1 MKSASLLKQ
10 WGYSEK
16 NRSKYQHKKY
26 GEKLKLFVPDSD
38 TVKFPCSKFCFIVVV
53 GPCVVSAFF
62 TSTVLQNNILS
73 ISM

>member
-38 TVKFPCSKFCFIVVV
+38 TVIFPCSKFCFIALV
-53 GPCVVSAFF
+53 GPCIVSAFI
-62 TSTVLQNNILS
+62 TNTVLQNHILQF
-73 ISM
+73 SM